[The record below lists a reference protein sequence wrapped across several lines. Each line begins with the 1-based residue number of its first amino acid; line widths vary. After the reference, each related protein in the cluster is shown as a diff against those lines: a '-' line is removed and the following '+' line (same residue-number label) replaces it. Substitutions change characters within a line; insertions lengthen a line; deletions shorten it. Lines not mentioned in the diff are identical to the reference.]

1 MEDIMKKFWF
11 TMTLASLLCTACIMT
26 AGPHGASIAI
36 APPLPVVVELDT
48 PYYYHSGYNYY
59 YTDNRWYYSQK
70 KGGPWID
77 LPRDRYPKETKYRG
91 KGPDRGKGWK
101 HGHDRD

>member
-1 MEDIMKKFWF
+1 MKKLFF
-11 TMTLASLLCTACIMT
+11 TILLASFLCAACIMT
-26 AGPHGASIAI
+26 AGPHGTSVAI

-48 PYYYHSGYNYY
+48 PYYYHSGFNYY
-59 YTDNRWYYSQK
+59 YTSDKWYYSKK

-77 LPRDRYPKETKYRG
+77 LPRDRYPRETKYRG
-91 KGPDRGKGWK
+91 KSYDKGKGWK